1 MDDNTPE
8 TDAKKLSPTGRKI
21 LKGIGPR
28 GAIEGHA
35 AALARLKADGF
46 ASQLGSKW
54 YITPRGR
61 KAIAV
66 FDTEGE

>member
-1 MDDNTPE
+1 MDDTTPE

-21 LKGIGPR
+21 LQAVGSR

-61 KAIAV
+61 KAIAALNS
-66 FDTEGE
+66 ESA